1 MAHARPFRSF
11 ALFAAAA
18 LCIAAANACS
28 TAVYKVCRIGAYVR
42 DAVFVATAA
51 VVEKFA
57 QPILRLLERP
67 VELVQACAH
76 ALRQAKRD
84 RPRMMPGWR
93 MCPST

>member
-11 ALFAAAA
+11 TAFAAAA
-18 LCIAAANACS
+18 LCIAAASACS
-28 TAVYKVCRIGAYVR
+28 IAVYQVRRVGAYVR
-42 DAVFVATAA
+42 DVVFVAAAA

-57 QPILRLLERP
+57 QPALRLPERP

-76 ALRQAKRD
+76 ALHQAKRD

>member
-11 ALFAAAA
+11 AILFASV
-18 LCIAAANACS
+18 CIAGAGVCSSAAYE
-28 TAVYKVCRIGAYVR
+28 VRRIIASVR
-42 DAVFVATAA
+42 EISFEVVKA

-57 QPILRLLERP
+57 QPALRLSERP

-76 ALRQAKRD
+76 AQRQAKRD